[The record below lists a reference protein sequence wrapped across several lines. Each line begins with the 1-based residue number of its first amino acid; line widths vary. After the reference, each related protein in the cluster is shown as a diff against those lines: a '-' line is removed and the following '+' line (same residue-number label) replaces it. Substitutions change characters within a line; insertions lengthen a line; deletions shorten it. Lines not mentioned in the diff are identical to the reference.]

1 MKGAIMVSNHKGD
14 KRGSGVGGVLG
25 VALASMALAAGCA
38 SEAVPSASVSENAS
52 ARSAAFIGPAHPRDI
67 LTPSGRSRMG
77 ELEAVFSRPRDPGV
91 DVIAIRPR
99 DVGLVKVKQ
108 NGEVPLRALAPAGT
122 SVIFRTT
129 DGGKLVGGSI
139 IVEVKA
145 DQAGTATAVF
155 RATEDARGF
164 VDVVAMSPEMSGSA
178 TFTVEIER

>member
-1 MKGAIMVSNHKGD
+1 MLGKYRGD
-14 KRGSGVGGVLG
+14 ILRCSGVGGVVG
-25 VALASMALAAGCA
+25 VTLAGMGLALGCA

-52 ARSAAFIGPAHPRDI
+52 ARIAFVGPANPRDI

-77 ELEAVFSRPRDPGV
+77 ELEAAFSRPRDPGV
-91 DVIAIRPR
+91 EVASIRPR
-99 DVGLVKVKQ
+99 DAGLVRVKQ
-108 NGEVPLRALAPAGT
+108 NGEVPLRAMAPAGT
-122 SVIFRTT
+122 SVIFRTA
-129 DGGKLVGGSI
+129 DGGKFVGGSI